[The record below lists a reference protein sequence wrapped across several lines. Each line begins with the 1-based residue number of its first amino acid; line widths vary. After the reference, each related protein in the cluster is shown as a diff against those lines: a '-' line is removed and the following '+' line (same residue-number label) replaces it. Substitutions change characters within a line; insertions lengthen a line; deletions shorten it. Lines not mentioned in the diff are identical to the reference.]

1 MLKGRNVF
9 FNPKSTIMKKVL
21 LTMLFVS
28 FLNINAQ
35 NPIQEF
41 TFNGTLINTKNTTS
55 FLGANNFVADRN
67 GVANS
72 AQRLVNKAMEA
83 VISDLPQDNKAR
95 TVTIW
100 VKLNDIAKA
109 NYLWGYGT
117 AFNAQYCGLL
127 QQGTSSSNSDLSLA
141 GWGASNDVIVSSSLL
156 KNTWYQYSITFD
168 GTVSKIYLDGQ
179 LLRSVSGINR
189 STKGTI
195 FRLGEINTTVGIN
208 ADIDDLKIYNV
219 AMTEEQILEE
229 YNISKPA
236 IVVAESVILK
246 PEKNTKTVKVGLKA
260 VPTNALITG
269 DVNAVTKNVEV
280 YSQGQKVVG
289 DNAKSINDLP
299 EGTYLLKIT
308 NNPSN
313 KITSK

>member
-1 MLKGRNVF
+1 
-9 FNPKSTIMKKVL
+9 MKKL
-21 LTMLFVS
+21 LLPLMFVS
-28 FLNINAQ
+28 FLNLNAQ

-41 TFNGTLINTKNTTS
+41 TFNQTLINTKNTTS
-55 FLGANNFVADRN
+55 FMGTNNFVADRN

-83 VISDLPQDNKAR
+83 VIPDLPQDNKAR

-109 NYLWGYGT
+109 NYIWGYGT

-127 QQGTSSSNSDLSLA
+127 LQGTVSSSSDLSLA
-141 GWGASNDVIVSSSLL
+141 GWGASNDVIVSTSLL

-168 GTVSKIYLDGQ
+168 GTVSKIYRNGQ
-179 LLRSVSGINR
+179 LLKSVSGINR

-195 FRLGEINTTVGIN
+195 FRLGEINMTIGIN

-219 AMTEEQILEE
+219 AMTEDQILEE
-229 YNISKPA
+229 YNVSKPA
-236 IVVAESVILK
+236 IAVAESVVSK
-246 PEKNTKTVKVGLKA
+246 PEKNIETVKVALKA
-260 VPTNALITG
+260 VPTNVLIRG

-289 DNAKSINDLP
+289 NNAKSINDLP

>member
-1 MLKGRNVF
+1 
-9 FNPKSTIMKKVL
+9 MKKVL
-21 LTMLFVS
+21 LAMLFVS

-41 TFNGTLINTKNTTS
+41 TFNGTLINTMNTTS

-83 VISDLPQDNKAR
+83 VIPDLPQDNKAR

-109 NYLWGYGT
+109 NYIWGYGT

-127 QQGTSSSNSDLSLA
+127 QQGTASSDSDLSLA
-141 GWGASNDVIVSSSLL
+141 GWGASNDVIVSTSLL

-168 GTVSKIYLDGQ
+168 GTVSKIYRDGQ
-179 LLRSVSGINR
+179 LLKSVSGINR

-208 ADIDDLKIYNV
+208 ADIDDLKIYNI
-219 AMTEEQILEE
+219 AMTEEQILED
-229 YNISKPA
+229 YNSSKTA
-236 IVVAESVILK
+236 ILTAESVASK
-246 PEKNTKTVKVGLKA
+246 PEKSTEKIKVALKTPANTIIAASDING
-260 VPTNALITG
+260 
-269 DVNAVTKNVEV
+269 VTKNVEV

-289 DNAKSINDLP
+289 GNATNIGDLP

-308 NNPSN
+308 NKPSN

>member
-1 MLKGRNVF
+1 MF
-9 FNPKSTIMKKVL
+9 FNPKSTIMKKLL
-21 LTMLFVS
+21 LTLMFVS
-28 FLNINAQ
+28 FLNVNAQ

-55 FLGANNFVADRN
+55 FMGTNNFVADRN

-83 VISDLPQDNKAR
+83 VIPDLPQDNKAR

-100 VKLNDIAKA
+100 VKMNDIAKA
-109 NYLWGYGT
+109 NYIWGYGT

-127 QQGTSSSNSDLSLA
+127 QQGTASSNSDLSLA
-141 GWGASNDVIVSSSLL
+141 GWGASNDVIVSTSLL

-168 GTVSKIYLDGQ
+168 GTVSKIYRDGQ

-219 AMTEEQILEE
+219 AMTEEQVLEE
-229 YNISKPA
+229 YNVSKPA
-236 IVVAESVILK
+236 IVMAESVVSK
-246 PEKNTKTVKVGLKA
+246 PEKNMETVKVTLKA
-260 VPTNALITG
+260 ATTNALITG
-269 DVNAVTKNVEV
+269 DVNTVTKNVEV

-289 DNAKSINDLP
+289 DNAKSISDLP

-308 NNPSN
+308 NNSSN

>member
-1 MLKGRNVF
+1 
-9 FNPKSTIMKKVL
+9 
-21 LTMLFVS
+21 MLFVS

-72 AQRLVNKAMEA
+72 AQRLVSKGMEA
-83 VISDLPQDNKAR
+83 VLPDLPQDNKAR

-109 NYLWGYGT
+109 NYIWGYGT

-127 QQGTSSSNSDLSLA
+127 QQGTASSNSDLSLA
-141 GWGASNDVIVSSSLL
+141 GWGASNDVIVSTSLL

-168 GTVSKIYLDGQ
+168 GTVSKIYRDGQ
-179 LLRSVSGINR
+179 LLKSVSGINR

-195 FRLGEINTTVGIN
+195 FRLGEIYTTVGIN

-219 AMTEEQILEE
+219 AMTEEQILED
-229 YNISKPA
+229 YNSSKTA
-236 IVVAESVILK
+236 ILTESLTSK
-246 PEKNTKTVKVGLKA
+246 PEKNIEKIKVALKTSANTIIATSDING
-260 VPTNALITG
+260 
-269 DVNAVTKNVEV
+269 VTKNVEV

-289 DNAKSINDLP
+289 GNATSIGDLP
-299 EGTYLLKIT
+299 KGLIY
-308 NNPSN
+308 
-313 KITSK
+313 